1 MMGGTLPQN
10 PGILIDHPDRSRGDM
25 CPGTQRLHKA
35 TDGYI
40 GRVRFPGGHIQG
52 SDWRILAQWAED
64 FGDGRLHVTNR
75 GNLQF
80 RGIAQEAA
88 FSEAAIAAGYVPSVA
103 HDKIRN
109 IIVSARHPELWSI
122 AENLDAAL
130 LATPDTAGLSGRTLF
145 GIDAGAGDI
154 LVHRPDFGAIALSGG
169 NYQLIV
175 AGNRV
180 SVRIPNEEA
189 IAATLCAA
197 AAKWQALRGASWR
210 LVERPEVHEQIVAA
224 VLQETSAVADS
235 SLATGDISTLAGAA
249 PVEQLLVPDIGWFED
264 EAGVTLGAGLPF
276 GFFDAT
282 TAAILGELDTD
293 TAITAGACLM
303 IHGLRP
309 EAAEAVVRILA
320 PRGIIFD
327 ANSPLLRVT
336 ACTGLPG
343 CAKALSHT
351 QEDALALVASGDVPD
366 GFVHFSGCARRCGHP
381 LGHHVEY
388 LAEGEGEYEVQQR

>member
-1 MMGGTLPQN
+1 
-10 PGILIDHPDRSRGDM
+10 M
-25 CPGTQRLHKA
+25 CPGIQRLHKA

-40 GRVRFPGGHIQG
+40 GRVRFPGGHIRG
-52 SDWRILAQWAED
+52 ADWRTLAHWAETL
-64 FGDGRLHVTNR
+64 GDGRLHVTKR

-80 RGIAQEAA
+80 RGIQKETD
-88 FSEAAIAAGYVPSVA
+88 FSQAAIQVGYVPSPQ

-109 IIVSARHPELWSI
+109 IIVSARDPHLWELAKQI
-122 AENLDAAL
+122 DEAL
-130 LATPDTAGLSGRTLF
+130 LSTEATAGLSGRTLF
-145 GIDAGAGDI
+145 GIDAGRGDI
-154 LVHRPDFGAIALSGG
+154 LVHRPDFGAIAVSGG

-189 IAATLCAA
+189 IAATLCTAA
-197 AAKWQALRGASWR
+197 AQWQALRGASWR
-210 LVERPEVHEQIVAA
+210 LAERPEVHEHIVAA
-224 VLQETSAVADS
+224 VLQETAAVADK
-235 SLATGDISTLAGAA
+235 SLVTGDIATLAGAA

-264 EAGVTLGAGLPF
+264 ETGVTLGAGLPF
-276 GFFDAT
+276 GFLDAT
-282 TAAILGELDTD
+282 TAAILGELNTD

-303 IHGLRP
+303 IHGLTP
-309 EAAEAVVRILA
+309 EVAEAVVRILA

-351 QEDALALVASGDVPD
+351 QEDALALVASGDIPD

-381 LGHHVEY
+381 LGHYVEY